1 MESDRKKAE
10 NTALFTGRASAYE
23 KGRPSY
29 AAALIDH
36 LYREEGFSER
46 SVIAD
51 IGSGTGIFSNLLLER
66 GSTVYGV
73 EPNADMREAAR
84 KRFEGCG
91 RFIRYDGT
99 ASHTGLPDHSVDFVT
114 AAQAFHWFD
123 PAEFKAECRR
133 ILKPGG
139 KIFLI
144 WNIRDEEDP
153 VNKEWFSV
161 LRNHCP
167 KFKGPNGGFRPE
179 DGRIDAFFDGTYD
192 RLAFDN
198 PLVYDTEEKFV
209 SRCLSG
215 SYALRE
221 EDTGYAAFV
230 KALKALYA
238 AFAADGVL
246 LVQNETVVYAGI
258 V

>member
-1 MESDRKKAE
+1 MASDRKKAE
-10 NTALFTGRASAYE
+10 NTELFSGRAAAYD

-29 AAALIDH
+29 AKALIDH
-36 LYREEGFSER
+36 LYREEGFSDN

-51 IGSGTGIFSNLLLER
+51 IGSGTGIFSKLLLER
-66 GSTVYGV
+66 GSFVYGV
-73 EPNADMREAAR
+73 EPNADMREAAV
-84 KRFEGCG
+84 KAFAGCSRFVQ
-91 RFIRYDGT
+91 YDGT

-123 PAEFKAECRR
+123 TMEFQAECRR

-139 KIFLI
+139 KIFLL

-161 LRNHCP
+161 LRKHCP
-167 KFKGPNGGFRPE
+167 KFRGPNGGFRPE
-179 DGRIDAFFDGTYD
+179 DGRIEAFFEGNYD

-221 EDTGYAAFV
+221 GDAGYAAFV

-238 AFAADGVL
+238 EFAEDGIL
-246 LVQNETVVYAGI
+246 LVQNDTVVYTGI